1 MPWQSEREVRE
12 EGAVKII
19 AGLVVSLIVGIAI
32 WASGRHFNRFMTEC
46 QQDRPRYE
54 CEVLYRAMYPPSQTV
69 NVYHKD

>member
-1 MPWQSEREVRE
+1 MPWQSERDARDEKLL
-12 EGAVKII
+12 KII
-19 AGLVVSLIVGIAI
+19 FGIAISLFLGTLI
-32 WASGRHFNRFMTEC
+32 WASGRHFNRFMAEC